1 MEKQMDEVRRIV
13 LPKLKP
19 FHFQIKTYYLSDA
32 NYPTHNPHN
41 PDNPSL
47 VWFTANESTLD
58 EQELHFYKRNLAI
71 ERKVGFDNNND
82 MIILI

>member
-32 NYPTHNPHN
+32 NHPTHNPSQT
-41 PDNPSL
+41 DNPSL

-58 EQELHFYKRNLAI
+58 KQELHFYN
-71 ERKVGFDNNND
+71 
-82 MIILI
+82 

>member
-19 FHFQIKTYYLSDA
+19 FHFQIKTAYLSDA
-32 NYPTHNPHN
+32 NYPF
-41 PDNPSL
+41 L
-47 VWFTANESTLD
+47 IWFTANESTLD
-58 EQELHFYKRNLAI
+58 KQELHFYKRNLAI
-71 ERKVGFDNNND
+71 KHRTGFDNNND